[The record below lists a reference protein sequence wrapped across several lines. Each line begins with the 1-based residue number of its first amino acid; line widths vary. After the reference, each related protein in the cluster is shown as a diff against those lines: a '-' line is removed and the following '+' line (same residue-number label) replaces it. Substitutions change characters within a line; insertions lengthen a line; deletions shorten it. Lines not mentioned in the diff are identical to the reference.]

1 MRFLK
6 HKGDDSTIRILS
18 NNNKTVRYGLVGTV
32 SDLLAA
38 HILVSCDQPPETW
51 CFLAQPGIGLQD
63 KFAGSRAEA
72 VSDIEQ

>member
-6 HKGDDSTIRILS
+6 HKGDDSTIRVVA

-32 SDLLAA
+32 GDLLAA
-38 HILVSCDQPPETW
+38 RILLRCDYPFDSW

-72 VSDIEQ
+72 VSNIEQ